1 MRTIISVRDGH
12 QHERSLDAMSWRG
25 QAVCMSTIL
34 TTSETGAHAMNNSL
48 PHQDNPRGVVVTRT
62 ARRSPEAS
70 RTRSRISL
78 RNLVVAAVAA
88 AGLSIVP
95 VGIATALPT
104 AATAAAATYRVGDQ
118 DLSHAAVVNLD
129 NGQSV
134 RHNSAL
140 VRADGS
146 DPYGNVEIVLPG

>member
-70 RTRSRISL
+70 RTRSRISP

-88 AGLSIVP
+88 AGLSIIP
-95 VGIATALPT
+95 VGIATAAPT

-118 DLSHAAVVNLD
+118 DPSQDAVLTLHNEQNVHPTSA
-129 NGQSV
+129 SV
-134 RHNSAL
+134 RE
-140 VRADGS
+140 DGS
-146 DPYGNVEIVLPG
+146 NPYGNLTVVL